1 MMVTVKPKLRAAQPE
16 DAAFLAEMLVE
27 AVAWRPGTPR
37 PTASQVLASSDGHY
51 IAGWPRHGD
60 CGVVAEL
67 EAPIGAAWCRLLA
80 ADDPGYG
87 FVNPE
92 TPEVTIGVLAPHR
105 GIGVGRML
113 LTALMEAARANGYR
127 AMSLSVEEDNDAGR
141 LYEAVGFQTVG
152 RVQNAWTMTMELD

>member
-1 MMVTVKPKLRAAQPE
+1 VEPTLRAAQPE

-37 PTASQVLASSDGHY
+37 PTTAHVLASPDGHY
-51 IAGWPRHGD
+51 LAGWPRIGD

-67 EAPIGAAWCRLLA
+67 DAPIGAAWCRLLP

-92 TPEVTIGVLAPHR
+92 TPEVTIGVVASHR
-105 GIGVGRML
+105 GTGVGRML
-113 LTALMEAARANGYR
+113 LTALTESARSNGYR
-127 AMSLSVEEDNDAGR
+127 AMSLSVEEDNYACR
-141 LYEAVGFQTVG
+141 LYEAVGFRTVG
-152 RVQNAWTMTMELD
+152 RVENAQTMVIELH